1 MIPSDLDLSFKPRVQ
16 VIQSFV
22 PCEDSLVSSTRNAKR
37 KDHQINNLFFFAVIG
52 VVRSLLQHLKNW
64 KII

>member
-1 MIPSDLDLSFKPRVQ
+1 MAALQIGARLMIPSDLDLSFKPRVQ

-37 KDHQINNLFFFAVIG
+37 KDHQINNLFFLP
-52 VVRSLLQHLKNW
+52 S
-64 KII
+64 